1 MYSTRVTR
9 HIDAAPATLYRAL
22 LSPQAVARWRVPDGM
37 TGEVHEFDGHEGG
50 AFRISLT
57 HDSPDGIGKSGA
69 HTDTYHGHFKRL
81 VPDELVV
88 EVLEFET
95 TDPELQGEMTITTTL
110 TGVDGGTDVL
120 VLHEGLPDAVPSHDN
135 ETGTRLALAKLARFV
150 EPDGPGAADDP
161 FALARFVTAHNEG
174 GTYARAVG
182 ELRQGRKSTHWMWF
196 VFPQIEG
203 LGHSST
209 ARRFAITSLAEA
221 RAYLGHALLGP
232 RLLECT
238 GIVAQIGGRS
248 AEDVFGP
255 VDATKLR
262 SSMTLFLRAAPE
274 EPLFR
279 SVLTGYFAGLP
290 DAATDALL

>member
-1 MYSTRVTR
+1 
-9 HIDAAPATLYRAL
+9 
-22 LSPQAVARWRVPDGM
+22 
-37 TGEVHEFDGHEGG
+37 
-50 AFRISLT
+50 
-57 HDSPDGIGKSGA
+57 
-69 HTDTYHGHFKRL
+69 
-81 VPDELVV
+81 
-88 EVLEFET
+88 
-95 TDPELQGEMTITTTL
+95 MTITTTL
-110 TGVDGGTDVL
+110 TGVDGGTDIL

-161 FALARFVTAHNEG
+161 FALARFVTAQNEG